1 MFTAGELLDHCDC
14 VLANI
19 RRWVRYDAED
29 LMQETLLRAW
39 RSRQRFQD
47 GHLRP
52 WLLTIARRLSVDHA
66 KRQRPYTGS
75 LNAAAVQR
83 PPDAEMIREE
93 TACIVRQAVEKLLDR
108 HRRAIVLYYFEGSRY
123 DEIAA
128 HLGLSVPGTKSL
140 LARSRASLR
149 RLLLESCGGYASDG
163 ISRVRGED

>member
-1 MFTAGELLDHCDC
+1 MFTASELLDHRDC

-29 LMQETLLRAW
+29 LMQETFLRAW
-39 RSRQRFQD
+39 QARQRYQA

-66 KRQRPYTGS
+66 RRQRPCKQS
-75 LNAAAVQR
+75 AIDSAVQS

-93 TACIVRQAVEKLLDR
+93 TACMVRQAVEKLLDR
-108 HRRAIVLYYFEGSRY
+108 HRRAIVLFYFEGSGY

-140 LARSRASLR
+140 LARSRACLR
-149 RLLLESCGGYASDG
+149 RLLLESSDAA
-163 ISRVRGED
+163 